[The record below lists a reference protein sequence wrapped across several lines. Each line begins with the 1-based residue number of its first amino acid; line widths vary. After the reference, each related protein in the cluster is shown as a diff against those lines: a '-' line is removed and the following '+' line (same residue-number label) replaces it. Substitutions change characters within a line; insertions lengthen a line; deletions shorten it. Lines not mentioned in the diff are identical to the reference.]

1 LVASELRGAALGP
14 VSFSAHTGEVLGFTG
29 LSDAGHHE
37 IGPILFG
44 VTKPTSGSITLD
56 GAPYRPGSVGEA
68 LRAGVAFAPEDRAA
82 DGLGATLTLREN
94 LFANPSGPAW
104 RFVRPGR
111 ERREARSYLS
121 EFDVRPLEPDRET
134 STLSGGNAQKLL
146 IAKWFARRPR
156 LIVLN
161 EPTTGVDIGARED
174 IHRLIRGQASSGMT
188 VLVMSSDF
196 EEIAAV
202 CDRVLVLRRGLLQDE
217 LVGAEV
223 GVDAITATV
232 MASTR

>member
-1 LVASELRGAALGP
+1 M
-14 VSFSAHTGEVLGFTG
+14 
-29 LSDAGHHE
+29 
-37 IGPILFG
+37 
-44 VTKPTSGSITLD
+44 
-56 GAPYRPGSVGEA
+56 RP
-68 LRAGVAFAPEDRAA
+68 R
-82 DGLGATLTLREN
+82 
-94 LFANPSGPAW
+94 
-104 RFVRPGR
+104 R
-111 ERREARSYLS
+111 ERRAALSYLS
-121 EFDVRPLEPDRET
+121 EFDVRPPEPDRET

-174 IHRLIRGQASSGMT
+174 IHALIRRQAASGMT

-217 LVGAEV
+217 LVGAAID
-223 GVDAITATV
+223 VDAITATA
-232 MASTR
+232 MAYSR